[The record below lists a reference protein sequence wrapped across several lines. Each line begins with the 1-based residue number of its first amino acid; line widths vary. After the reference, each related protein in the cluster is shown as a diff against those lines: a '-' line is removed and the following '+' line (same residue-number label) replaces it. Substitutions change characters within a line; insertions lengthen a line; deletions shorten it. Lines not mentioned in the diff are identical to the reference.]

1 MKLGFVGPYQSGKS
15 TLFCAVTERPMESHV
30 FGAGRPVLGT
40 VSVPDERVD
49 FLAEKFHPQKTIYAQ
64 MEIVD
69 LPGLPLDG
77 QEARRRE
84 LLAQVRDAD
93 GLVIVIPAFDTD
105 DPLRSD
111 WKSSAETLELEFL
124 YADLE
129 LIEKRIAKLASQ
141 VTKPTP
147 TQADDKRE
155 LAILERLQAASES
168 IEAFRAVTLAPEEEK
183 SLRSFRF
190 LARKPVQMAV
200 NVSEAG
206 LASAASLEKELPPGG
221 LVLSAE
227 LELQISQLPRS
238 ERREFLEVY
247 PIKEAVG
254 PRLLRKGYELL
265 GLASFFTYGEDECR
279 AWTIRKG
286 DNAIT
291 AAGKIHS
298 DLARGFVRAEVYSFE
313 DFHRTPSIKDLK
325 AAGKWRLEGKEYI
338 VQDGDCL
345 VIRSGV

>member
-1 MKLGFVGPYQSGKS
+1 MKLGFVGPSQSGKS
-15 TLFCAVTERPMESHV
+15 TLFCAVTERALEPHI

-40 VSVPDERVD
+40 VAVPDPRVD
-49 FLAEKFHPQKTIYAQ
+49 FLAEKFKPQKTVYAQ

-93 GLVIVIPAFDTD
+93 GLVLVIPAFDAG
-105 DPLRSD
+105 DPLKSD
-111 WKSSAETLELEFL
+111 WKSMAEALELEFL
-124 YADLE
+124 FADLE
-129 LIEKRIAKLASQ
+129 LIEKRIAKLATQ

-155 LAILERLQAASES
+155 LAVMERLQAASGS
-168 IEAFRAVTLAPEEEK
+168 IDAFRAVTLSPEEEK

-206 LASAASLEKELPPGG
+206 LAAGVALEKDLPPGG

-227 LELQISQLPRS
+227 LELQISQLPPGD
-238 ERREFLEVY
+238 RREFLEVY

-265 GLASFFTYGEDECR
+265 GLSSFFTYGEDECR

-291 AAGKIHS
+291 ASGKIHS
-298 DLARGFVRAEVYSFE
+298 DLARGFVRAEVFSFE
-313 DFHRTPSIKDLK
+313 DFQRTPALKDLK

>member
-1 MKLGFVGPYQSGKS
+1 MKLGFVGPSQSGKS
-15 TLFCAVTERPMESHV
+15 TLFCAVTERQLEPHV

-49 FLAEKFHPQKTIYAQ
+49 FLAEKFKPQKIVHAQ

-69 LPGLPLDG
+69 LPGLPLEG

-93 GLVIVIPAFDTD
+93 GLVVVIPAFDTD

-111 WKSSAETLELEFL
+111 WKSSAEVLELEFL

-129 LIEKRIAKLASQ
+129 LVEKRIAKLQAQ
-141 VTKPTP
+141 VTKSTP

-155 LAILERLQAASES
+155 LATLERLQAAADS
-168 IEAFRAVTLAPEEEK
+168 IEAFRAVPLAPEEEK
-183 SLRSFRF
+183 SLRGFRF
-190 LARKPVQMAV
+190 LARKPVLMAV
-200 NVSEAG
+200 NVSEKG
-206 LASAASLEKELPPGG
+206 LAAGAELEKQLPPGG

-227 LELQISQLPRS
+227 LELQISQLPKAD
-238 ERREFLEVY
+238 RREFLEVY
-247 PIKEAVG
+247 PIKEPVG

-279 AWTIRKG
+279 AWTIKKG
-286 DNAIT
+286 DNAIA
-291 AAGKIHS
+291 AAGKIHT
-298 DLARGFVRAEVYSFE
+298 DLARGFVRAEVFSFD
-313 DFHRTPSIKDLK
+313 DFHRMPSIKDLK
-325 AAGKWRLEGKEYI
+325 AHGKWRLEGKEYI
-338 VQDGDCL
+338 VQDGDCI